1 MQKKRNKYQ
10 QINFFNK
17 NIKDYKL
24 KQSSI
29 ILSIYTIQFI
39 RPKMRQ
45 DIINKFYQS
54 LDWGGALFLF
64 EKVRGADARFQDMM
78 TSAYNEFKIMQGF
91 DATEIFDKSTSLKGI
106 LEPFSR
112 GWKSWFTKT
121 SRIQRY

>member
-1 MQKKRNKYQ
+1 MIKHAKKINKYQ

-54 LDWGGALFLF
+54 LDWGGALFLLKKS
-64 EKVRGADARFQDMM
+64 EELMQD
-78 TSAYNEFKIMQGF
+78 FK
-91 DATEIFDKSTSLKGI
+91 T
-106 LEPFSR
+106 
-112 GWKSWFTKT
+112 
-121 SRIQRY
+121 